1 MKVIIKTIKLYQVIK
16 YLESF
21 RINVALNQFF
31 SIKKDVLLCIIF
43 FSYYSSIV
51 FFEFILVFRN

>member
-31 SIKKDVLLCIIF
+31 SIKRDVLLCIIF

-51 FFEFILVFRN
+51 FLNLS